1 MTNAFDSFAYSY
13 SKATAQIIRTR
24 TYPTLQFFSN
34 KLEIP
39 GGFAGVVMN
48 TLFAGSD
55 AAEAMLNNNFSSLE
69 KGTIMG
75 SMKLISV
82 KELNAGLFAGAET
95 IMNAII
101 EDTKKLG
108 GDDSY
113 QLDIGI

>member
-1 MTNAFDSFAYSY
+1 M
-13 SKATAQIIRTR
+13 
-24 TYPTLQFFSN
+24 QFFSN

-95 IMNAII
+95 IIIAII